1 MAQRGRPRKT
11 DSRPKAPSD
20 KRTEYYCSRCG
31 RAYPQQRGNFSYSQS
46 SLYDGNNHY
55 LTICTTCVDELYD
68 HYVDT
73 LGSEQAAMR
82 RICSKL
88 DIYYKPELFGDTKQP
103 SDDVSRI
110 GQYVSR
116 LALRQYKGK
125 TYDTTLDEE
134 HVEDPE
140 VKSSVRQK
148 TKKFFGAGFSD
159 EDYTYL
165 QEQYDDW
172 ISRYEC
178 QSKAQEEIFKDLA
191 FAQLN
196 QVKAQREGDLK
207 RVNEAME
214 AKQKAIQRQGISPIQ
229 RNDSTFTEQQTFGT
243 WIEKFENTRPI
254 PQPDP
259 EWEDV
264 DGIKHFILVYFIGH
278 ICKMFGLQN
287 RYSEVY
293 EREMSRYRVEHEE
306 EEENEDGETG
316 FDAYFDAYKDQA

>member
-11 DSRPKAPSD
+11 DSRPKASSD

-31 RAYPQQRGNFSYSQS
+31 RSYPQQRGNFSYSQS

-140 VKSSVRQK
+140 TKSSVRQK
-148 TKKFFGAGFSD
+148 TKKFFGEGFEDSD
-159 EDYTYL
+159 YL
-165 QEQYDDW
+165 FLESQYDDW
-172 ISRYEC
+172 ITRYEC
-178 QSKAQEEIFKDLA
+178 QTKGQEELFKNLS

-196 QVKAQREGDLK
+196 IVKAQRDGK
-207 RVNEAME
+207 KVKEAMD
-214 AKQKAIQRQGISPIQ
+214 AFQQLMRTANITPAQ
-229 RNDSTFTEQQTFGT
+229 RNDNALADQNTFGT
-243 WIEKFENTRPI
+243 LIRKWENDRPI
-254 PQPDP
+254 AEPLP
-259 EWEDV
+259 EWRDV
-264 DGIKHFILVYFIGH
+264 DGIVRYVTVYFLGH
-278 ICKMFGLQN
+278 LCKMMGIEN
-287 RYSEVY
+287 RYSRMY
-293 EREMSRYRVEHEE
+293 EQEMEKYRVERPEYEE
-306 EEENEDGETG
+306 DDEALFDSVFGGHTNE
-316 FDAYFDAYKDQA
+316 